1 MKFTEPFW
9 EWCQYTLRQAERS
22 ALLHLFFLCSCSAH
36 NHQNPTKSIQLMAY
50 HLFMHL
56 FILLHHSQKQIHG
69 LLSIN
74 NSRRGSKLNSSS
86 LHKTV
91 ALTQFLHI
99 CCWVAEA
106 ACNLLAFFILLWTT
120 YCIEQATR
128 AQESCFGC
136 VIASICRLQFQN
148 QGCLSAKSD
157 QVVQK
162 PGICWSYEYNMN
174 ARLETGLWFL

>member
-1 MKFTEPFW
+1 
-9 EWCQYTLRQAERS
+9 
-22 ALLHLFFLCSCSAH
+22 
-36 NHQNPTKSIQLMAY
+36 MAY

-91 ALTQFLHI
+91 TLTQFLHI

-162 PGICWSYEYNMN
+162 PGICRSYEYNMN
-174 ARLETGLWFL
+174 ARLETGLWFLYSHGSNEGILRIEVMTALHSFTGSTDSKEGRRWCT